1 MYRSPEGEPEFP
13 VEPGSDSLMDILNQD
28 VAKVVQEKYI
38 ARSSGDINFNMIVL
52 AGEEQD

>member
-1 MYRSPEGEPEFP
+1 M
-13 VEPGSDSLMDILNQD
+13 ILAEMATCQD

-52 AGEEQD
+52 AGEE